1 MSGLCVVLL
10 SYCTLERYTSG
21 SARTPACGQIGMNQQ
36 QAQEHGRTKGAHAA
50 SQIRYLDMKANHA
63 IVCSDLSQL
72 LDLDCTN
79 VLNVNWA
86 TLQDGKSKA
95 ANSQLPCDATPGM
108 RGNLRRY
115 KCPRDCAPS
124 CQSYDSPAGTVR
136 GKHPAPAQ
144 RRHAQLSVALANPS
158 WRARFPVAQATNLE
172 MKVLQNGINLVLLPP
187 LQVRLKNKKGCAE
200 CACQHVQT
208 KSLYQLQAAG
218 GMNHLKHGFGLD

>member
-1 MSGLCVVLL
+1 
-10 SYCTLERYTSG
+10 
-21 SARTPACGQIGMNQQ
+21 MNKQ
-36 QAQEHGRTKGAHAA
+36 QAQERGRTKKAHAA

-79 VLNVNWA
+79 VLDVNWA

-95 ANSQLPCDATPGM
+95 ANIKLPC
-108 RGNLRRY
+108 GNSRTEREAAIQGR
-115 KCPRDCAPS
+115 CDTNVRETACAPS

-144 RRHAQLSVALANPS
+144 RRHTQLSVALANPS

-172 MKVLQNGINLVLLPP
+172 IKILQNGINLVLLSP
-187 LQVRLKNKKGCAE
+187 LQVRLENKKGCARHAE
-200 CACQHVQT
+200 CTCQHVHQIT
-208 KSLYQLQAAG
+208 RHTLPAPGSKRHKAPETWLWP
-218 GMNHLKHGFGLD
+218 